1 MKTIIMTGGAGY
13 VGSVL
18 IGELL
23 KKGYKVKVL
32 DRMFFGLRT
41 LEAYISHPNFQLIQ
55 DDIRYFDEKLLEG
68 VDAVIDLAGIS
79 NDPACD
85 LNPEVTVSINHLG
98 CVRVAKL
105 AKKMGAGQYVLASSC
120 SIYGGGS
127 STKLTEDALKNP
139 VSLYAKTKLK
149 LEEDILSLGNKDFCV
164 TILRNA
170 TVYGLS
176 PRMRFDLVVNLM
188 TMQAW
193 KERKIHVLGGGK
205 QWRPVV
211 HIKDVAKAFLS
222 ILESERGR
230 VNGEVFNVGSNQQ
243 NHQVI
248 QIANMVRDVIP
259 YVELEVVREDPDKR
273 NYNVC
278 FDKIFKVL
286 GFRVERTV
294 HEGIVEIKQ
303 ALENGIV
310 DAEDIRT
317 VTLKYYA
324 YLLEAE
330 KVLKEVAYK
339 GKVF

>member
-1 MKTIIMTGGAGY
+1 MKTIFMTGGAGY

-18 IGELL
+18 VGELL
-23 KKGYKVKVL
+23 KREYKVKVL
-32 DRMFFGLRT
+32 DRMFFGIKT
-41 LEAYISHPNFQLIQ
+41 IEAYRSYPNFELIQ

-68 VDAVIDLAGIS
+68 ADTVIDLAGIS

-85 LNPEVTVSINHLG
+85 LDPKVTVSINHLG

-105 AKKMGAGQYVLASSC
+105 AKKMGVKRYILASSC

-127 STKLTEDALKNP
+127 STKLTEDAPKNP
-139 VSLYAKTKLK
+139 VSLYAKTKLE
-149 LEEDILSLGNKDFCV
+149 LEKDILSLGSGDFCV

-211 HIKDVAKAFLS
+211 HIKDVAKAFLLA
-222 ILESERGR
+222 LEAKKEK
-230 VNGEVFNVGSNQQ
+230 VNGEVFNVGSNEQ

-248 QIANMVRDVIP
+248 QIANMTRDVIP
-259 YVELEVVREDPDKR
+259 YVELEVVRADPDKR
-273 NYNVC
+273 DYNVC
-278 FDKIFKVL
+278 FDKIYNVL
-286 GFRVERTV
+286 GYRVERTV

-317 VTLKYYA
+317 VTLRYYA

-330 KVLKEVAYK
+330 RVLREVTYK